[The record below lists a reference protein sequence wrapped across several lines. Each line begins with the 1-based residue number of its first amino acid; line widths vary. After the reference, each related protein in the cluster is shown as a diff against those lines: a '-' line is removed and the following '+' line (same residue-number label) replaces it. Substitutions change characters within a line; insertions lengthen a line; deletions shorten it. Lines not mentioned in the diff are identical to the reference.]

1 VGNFRGAWLI
11 YNYIK
16 LFSHMRN
23 GKNRLFLI
31 FQNKSGILSKLL
43 GTTTDVYITL
53 ATIGKY
59 SLTVN
64 NIIKIHP
71 LNHWRYKHNHVQT
84 LFIYLPTIT

>member
-1 VGNFRGAWLI
+1 
-11 YNYIK
+11 
-16 LFSHMRN
+16 
-23 GKNRLFLI
+23 
-31 FQNKSGILSKLL
+31 LL

-71 LNHWRYKHNHVQT
+71 LKHWRYKHNHALNT
-84 LFIYLPTIT
+84 FYILPTITKQYILKD